1 VRTDDLVSMLATG
14 AGAVDA
20 KSPTR
25 RLLLALGGGALIAT
39 LLMGAWLHVNP
50 ELASYALMPMFWVRE
65 LFCAALAIGGLTAV
79 LRCSRPGATL
89 RWERSLLVAPVLA
102 LWLLAAAVLVNADAA
117 ERTDLLRGISWT
129 VCSAN
134 IALLSLPIFAA
145 LVWLMK
151 GLAPT
156 RLRLSGAAAG
166 VAAGAVGALVY
177 TVHCPELAA
186 PFLALWYVLGM
197 LLPAALG
204 AWVGPRLL
212 RW

>member
-1 VRTDDLVSMLATG
+1 
-14 AGAVDA
+14 
-20 KSPTR
+20 
-25 RLLLALGGGALIAT
+25 
-39 LLMGAWLHVNP
+39 
-50 ELASYALMPMFWVRE
+50 
-65 LFCAALAIGGLTAV
+65 
-79 LRCSRPGATL
+79 
-89 RWERSLLVAPVLA
+89 
-102 LWLLAAAVLVNADAA
+102 VNAEAA
-117 ERTDLLRGISWT
+117 ERTELLRGISWT

-134 IALLSLPIFAA
+134 IALLSLPVFVA

-166 VAAGAVGALVY
+166 IAAGGVGALVY

>member
-1 VRTDDLVSMLATG
+1 VKTNELVSMLANATG
-14 AGAVDA
+14 AVNPKDTG
-20 KSPTR
+20 R
-25 RLLLALGGGALIAT
+25 RLLLAVGSGALIAA

-117 ERTDLLRGISWT
+117 ERTALLRGISWT

-134 IALLSLPIFAA
+134 IALLSLPVFVA

-166 VAAGAVGALVY
+166 IAAGGVGALVY